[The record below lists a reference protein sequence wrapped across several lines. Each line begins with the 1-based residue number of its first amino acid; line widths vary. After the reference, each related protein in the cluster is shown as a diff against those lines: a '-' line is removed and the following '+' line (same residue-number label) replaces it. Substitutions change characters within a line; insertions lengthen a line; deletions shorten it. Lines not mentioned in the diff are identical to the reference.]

1 MELVNNMQKIVNGE
15 LVDLTQAEIDSATA
29 QLNDYNQ
36 NVLPQ
41 EVRAQRD
48 RLLAE
53 TDYLALS
60 DLTLSSDMAAYR
72 QALRDVPSQT
82 GFPTDVTWPVKP

>member
-1 MELVNNMQKIVNGE
+1 MESVNNMQKLVNNE

-29 QLNDYNQ
+29 QLNEYNQ
-36 NVLPQ
+36 NVLTQ
-41 EVRAQRD
+41 EVRSQRNS
-48 RLLAE
+48 LLAE

-60 DLTLSSDMAAYR
+60 DTTLSSDMAAYR
-72 QALRDVPSQT
+72 QALRDVTSQA

>member
-1 MELVNNMQKIVNGE
+1 MELVNSMQKLVNNE

-41 EVRAQRD
+41 EVRAERN

-60 DLTLSSDMAAYR
+60 DSTLSSDMAAYR
-72 QALRDVPSQT
+72 QALRDVTSQA
-82 GFPTDVTWPVKP
+82 GFPTDVAWPVKP

>member
-1 MELVNNMQKIVNGE
+1 MELASNMQKIVNGE
-15 LVDLTQAEIDSATA
+15 LVDLTQAEIDSAAA

-41 EVRAQRD
+41 EVRGQRN

-60 DLTLSSDMAAYR
+60 DSTLTSDMAAYR
-72 QALRDVPSQT
+72 QALRDVPSQE